1 MMPSGSNRNFID
13 QLPAGVTYY
22 VTPALKSL
30 GHIRRHDFK
39 LHWPTLPE
47 SHLVHIHKYPKNVD
61 IRTCVA
67 VAQWVRAHCTRNA
80 EDMDSAPAGRKLFIR
95 SVSFLLILMI
105 STFQLKI
112 NTSNLLCSFLGFV
125 ICWLHTVGSCK
136 NRAPRFRPPGS
147 PTLLRVLGIG
157 TFYRVGQPEGRGRH
171 AVFAFLHT

>member
-1 MMPSGSNRNFID
+1 MTLSGTGQQSQSRI
-13 QLPAGVTYY
+13 LYTY
-22 VTPALKSL
+22 TNTQ
-30 GHIRRHDFK
+30 D
-39 LHWPTLPE
+39 
-47 SHLVHIHKYPKNVD
+47 VD

-67 VAQWVRAHCTRNA
+67 VAQWVRALCTRNA

-95 SVSFLLILMI
+95 SLSFPLILMI
-105 STFQLKI
+105 STFQLTIK
-112 NTSNLLCSFLGFV
+112 TSNLLCSFLSFV
-125 ICWLHTVGSCK
+125 ICRLHTVGSGK